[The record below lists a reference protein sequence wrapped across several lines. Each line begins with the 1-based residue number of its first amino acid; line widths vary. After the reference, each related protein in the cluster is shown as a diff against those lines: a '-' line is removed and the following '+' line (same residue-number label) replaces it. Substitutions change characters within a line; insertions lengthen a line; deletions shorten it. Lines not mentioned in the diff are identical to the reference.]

1 MSDARG
7 GDRFVVWLAVALSLL
22 AFSTALAVAVNTEG
36 GPLSDAPRPSEL
48 AERLERM
55 EQKLARLERVVGP
68 SQVPTGLE
76 GGAADVAPPRSRLDL
91 RITMLEQELQALE
104 QRLAPDPA
112 RERLERMLREERTRR
127 LREER
132 AAAATAVRETVL
144 DSSVALRER
153 VDAFRRLIEA
163 GVPATEPVLAEMLTL
178 LDGAPS
184 SEERVAV
191 ALAFDGVRDE
201 DTIAGLR
208 ERVER
213 ESDADVAA
221 ALRVVLEALEIV
233 EGSD

>member
-1 MSDARG
+1 MSDAQG

-48 AERLERM
+48 ADRLERM
-55 EQKLARLERVVGP
+55 EHKLARLERVVGP
-68 SQVPTGLE
+68 SQAPTGLE
-76 GGAADVAPPRSRLDL
+76 GGASDVAPPRSRLDL

-132 AAAATAVRETVL
+132 TAAATAVRETVL
-144 DSSVALRER
+144 DSSVALAER
-153 VDAFRRLIEA
+153 LDAFRRLVEA
-163 GVPATEPVLAEMLTL
+163 GVPATEPVLAEMLAL
-178 LDGAPS
+178 LDGALP
-184 SEERVAV
+184 SEERVTV
-191 ALAFDGVRDE
+191 ALAFDGVRDA
-201 DTIAGLR
+201 DTVAGLR
-208 ERVER
+208 ERSER